1 VFPGTPPIGENG
13 YKASDPRFLRL
24 GSRPGPDSDTQ
35 PEGEE
40 LFRIEPVDY
49 ELALEKARSEL
60 ARAELDFEIE
70 KTRGDIA
77 LKEWRNLEKKPAGV
91 EPPLVLRKPQFRQT
105 VAALEAARA
114 AVRQTE
120 INLER
125 TRIKAPFNAV
135 VKNENIDL
143 GQYVRQGTKVA
154 TLTGTD
160 IAEILVPVSLEDLE
174 WIRVPGI
181 SGSDHASSAVVSVSS
196 RSRRYQWQGHVV
208 RLLGDVDQR
217 SRMSR
222 VVVDVKKPFKCGKG
236 RVNCNIRLVDGLFVD
251 VRFRCGL
258 LHDVY
263 AIKRDALRQGDT
275 IWIMDKS
282 DRLRIRKV
290 RVAHYQRDTAI
301 IEKGL
306 EPGERIVLTS
316 IPGAADGM
324 LLRTV
329 SDGGQG

>member
-1 VFPGTPPIGENG
+1 MVDVVPEVSGRVISVSPRLVQGGVF
-13 YKASDPRFLRL
+13 S
-24 GSRPGPDSDTQ
+24 
-35 PEGEE
+35 EGEE

-60 ARAELDFEIE
+60 ARVELDFEIE

-196 RSRRYQWQGHVV
+196 RSRRYQWQGHVG

-290 RVAHYQRDTAI
+290 RVAHYQRNTAI